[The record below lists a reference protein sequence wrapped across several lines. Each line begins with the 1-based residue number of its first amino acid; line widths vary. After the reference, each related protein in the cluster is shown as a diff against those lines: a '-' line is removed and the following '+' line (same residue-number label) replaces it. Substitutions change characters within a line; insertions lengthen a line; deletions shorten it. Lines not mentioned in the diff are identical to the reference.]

1 MAAAAGRPQVSF
13 TSGELDPALHQR
25 TQLKYYQSGAKLMRN
40 VQVSP
45 HGGFTVRDGTQHL
58 AEVDATACRLIPFLD
73 RAGRVYD
80 LVGYNGNIA
89 VYDSATLKATVT
101 APYTAAQ
108 MVEANPTQQ
117 LDTLL
122 MFHQDVAPWRL
133 RTAGPTTWT
142 PDTPS
147 FTGIPTWDYGATYT
161 NGVAAKWE
169 FKFANWDNNQAYTRL
184 YRFRIR
190 INRQETYDIPL
201 SMVGTSNTID
211 WTATKDAM
219 LAAVLQLPNIKP
231 GVTMSYVPTGVN
243 AGLFIYFTGA
253 GNGGD
258 GWVVSAG
265 PVTPMREEFIICTK
279 TVVGVE
285 PGEPIMSASRG
296 WPKCGALYQQRL
308 IMGGLKSL
316 PNGVLISATADYYTL
331 DERLT
336 EANGAF
342 TLPLD
347 IPGGEVVERIVP
359 GRSLMIFTS
368 GAEYWV
374 SDRAIDKTQPV
385 NIVEASRHG
394 SAPAVPIVAN
404 EGAALFVHSARGVIG
419 EFRYA
424 ESDGNF
430 TTLDLS
436 LLGSH
441 LVSGITDA
449 AVRKAARSTDGNLL
463 GLTTSAGA
471 MRFATLLR
479 QQEVTAFTRVE
490 TPGSVKAV
498 DVNAN
503 NQMNIIV
510 ERTKGAGV
518 SRRLERFTP
527 GLLLDGAVTFTNGSP
542 AATINGLGVHEGRQV
557 WCIADDDVF
566 GPFTVTSGAITLPRA
581 VSSGYVGLWTAP
593 IVETLTLP
601 RDVGPNIVMQRPAR
615 IHGAIIAVRDTTS
628 LAVSANGGRTY
639 DVPLAPLFGLTAGP
653 ELQRGFTGLV
663 SIEGLPDF
671 QDEPTFT
678 ITQLRPGRLTVTGVT
693 LQAKL

>member
-25 TQLKYYQSGAKLMRN
+25 TQLKYYQSGALQMLN
-40 VQVSP
+40 VHVSP
-45 HGGFTVRDGTQHL
+45 HGGFSVRDGTQHL
-58 AEVDATACRLIPFLD
+58 AELDATACRLIPFLD
-73 RAGRVYD
+73 REGRVYD
-80 LVGYNGNIA
+80 LVGYDGHIA
-89 VYDSATLKATVT
+89 VYDSATLKTTVA
-101 APYTAAQ
+101 APYSAAQ
-108 MVEANPTQQ
+108 MAEASPAQQ

-122 MFHQDVAPWRL
+122 MFHPDVAPWRL

-142 PDTPS
+142 PDTPT
-147 FTGIPTWDYGATYT
+147 FTGIPTWDYGAVYT
-161 NGVAAKWE
+161 NGVSARWE
-169 FKFANWDNNQAYTRL
+169 FRFANWSEKQAYTPF
-184 YRFRIR
+184 YRFRIT
-190 INRQETYDIPL
+190 INRQSTYDIPL
-201 SMVGTSNTID
+201 SLNGDKSIN
-211 WTATKDAM
+211 WTATAAAM
-219 LAAVLQLPNIKP
+219 QVAVLQLPNIKP
-231 GVTMSYVPTGVN
+231 GVTVTYATSGPDTGLLITFGGVGN
-243 AGLFIYFTGA
+243 A
-253 GNGGD
+253 GD
-258 GWVVSAG
+258 GWVVTAG
-265 PVTPMREEFIICTK
+265 PPTPQKEEFIICNK
-279 TVVGVE
+279 IRVGVE
-285 PGEPIMSASRG
+285 PGEPIMSVARG
-296 WPKCGALYQQRL
+296 WPRCGAFYQQRL
-308 IMGGLKSL
+308 FLGGLKSL
-316 PNGVLISATADYYTL
+316 PNGIVISGTADYFVL

-347 IPGGEVVERIVP
+347 IPGGEAVERIVP

-368 GAEYWV
+368 AAEYWL
-374 SDRAIDKTQPV
+374 SDRAVDKTQPV

-394 SAPAVPIVAN
+394 SARAVPIVAN
-404 EGAALFVHSARGVIG
+404 EGAALFVHSSRGVIG

-449 AVRKAARSTDGNLL
+449 AIRKAGRSTDGNLL
-463 GLTTSAGA
+463 GLATSSGA

-490 TPGSVKAV
+490 TDGSVKAV
-498 DVNAN
+498 DVNAA

-510 ERTKGAGV
+510 ERAKGAGV

-542 AATINGLGVHEGRQV
+542 AASITGLGVHEGRQV

-566 GPFTVTSGAITLPRA
+566 GPFTVTGGAITLPRA
-581 VSSGYVGLWTAP
+581 VSTGYVGLWTP
-593 IVETLTLP
+593 PLVETLTPP

-615 IHGAIIAVRDTTS
+615 IHGAIISVRDTTS
-628 LAVSANGGRTY
+628 LAVSANGGPVY
-639 DVPLAPLFGLTAGP
+639 DVPLAPLFGLTTGP

-663 SIEGLPDF
+663 PVEGLPGFLD
-671 QDEPTFT
+671 QPTFT